1 MDKEVKKE
9 GAFMVYKKKDLVAII
24 KRDEISGKHLVY
36 VAREATSD
44 DIAELIGEVYPLG
57 K

>member
-9 GAFMVYKKKDLVAII
+9 GAFMVYKKKELIAII
-24 KRDEISGKHLVY
+24 KRDDVTGKHLVHLTK
-36 VAREATSD
+36 EATSD
-44 DIAELIGEVYPLG
+44 DIAELIGEVYLLG